1 MGVRSGYGGAQH
13 EARDIRPSLPDC
25 WARDRFGL
33 GQVRGPGVSYN
44 MDGYIQVADRIKL
57 FYARYPE
64 GSLQMGTP
72 TFIDIGDKKWAMG
85 RAYAY
90 RTPTDERP
98 GVGTAWE
105 IVPGTTNFTRGSE
118 IQNLETSCWGRCIG
132 SLGIGIDGSIATL
145 DEIQHATERKQVM
158 RTTETPPDDPWVTQE
173 PKVVD
178 QFDKSYS
185 TGKTSKGSSMYPAT
199 AAQLKACHA
208 IMGKQGL
215 KDELD
220 KVAALNEYLVK
231 LNKPTVGSLA
241 GLDKHTCSGFIDH
254 LQQATPP

>member
-1 MGVRSGYGGAQH
+1 
-13 EARDIRPSLPDC
+13 
-25 WARDRFGL
+25 
-33 GQVRGPGVSYN
+33 
-44 MDGYIQVADRIKL
+44 MDGYVQVVDRIKL

-72 TFIDIGDKKWAMG
+72 TFIDIGEQKWAMG

-118 IQNLETSCWGRCIG
+118 IQNLETSAWGRAIG
-132 SLGIGIDGSIATL
+132 SLGIGIDANIATM
-145 DEIQHATERKQVM
+145 DEVEQAKERAKVM
-158 RTTETPPDDPWVTQE
+158 RTTETPPDDPWQTEALSLSPEVVR
-173 PKVVD
+173 PKKD
-178 QFDKSYS
+178 SHS

-199 AAQLKACHA
+199 APQLKAVHA

-215 KDELD
+215 NDDLD
-220 KVAALNEYLVK
+220 KLAKVNEYLVG
-231 LNKPTVGSLA
+231 LNKEPVGAISEV
-241 GLDKHTCSGFIDH
+241 DKHTASGLIDH
-254 LQQATPP
+254 LQAGLSPP